1 MIYLILGLVLLV
13 ILLLVI
19 NFLYYKNKFNFY
31 FLKVE
36 EADNNIELILEKKI
50 EILLKIA
57 KIIDKDMEKEL
68 EEFKKKEISKHQ
80 CYIELSS
87 LGNKL
92 LKEADAEEYE
102 SNKKL
107 NNLIGRFDDNECDLK
122 GSLKYYNDNAVEINN
137 YIHKFPSN
145 IVSLFSHFKELDIY
159 KIELRECKARSNSV
173 SEGSKYLLTP
183 TS

>member
-1 MIYLILGLVLLV
+1 MIYLIIGLVLLIV
-13 ILLLVI
+13 LLLVI

-36 EADNNIELILEKKI
+36 EADNNIELILEKKT

-68 EEFKKKEISKHQ
+68 EELKKKEISKHQ

-87 LGNKL
+87 LGNKQ

-159 KIELRECKARSNSV
+159 KIEKRESFAIL
-173 SEGSKYLLTP
+173 SK
-183 TS
+183 

>member
-137 YIHKFPSN
+137 YIHKYPSN

-159 KIELRECKARSNSV
+159 KIEKRESFAIL
-173 SEGSKYLLTP
+173 SK
-183 TS
+183 

>member
-1 MIYLILGLVLLV
+1 M
-13 ILLLVI
+13 LLVI

-36 EADNNIELILEKKI
+36 EADNNIELILEKKT

-68 EEFKKKEISKHQ
+68 EELKKKEISKHQ

-159 KIELRECKARSNSV
+159 KIEKRESFAIL
-173 SEGSKYLLTP
+173 SK
-183 TS
+183 

>member
-1 MIYLILGLVLLV
+1 MIYLIIGLVLLIV
-13 ILLLVI
+13 LLLVI
-19 NFLYYKNKFNFY
+19 TFLYYKNKFNFY

-36 EADNNIELILEKKI
+36 EADNNIELILEKKT

-68 EEFKKKEISKHQ
+68 EELKKKEISKHQ

-159 KIELRECKARSNSV
+159 KIEKRESFAIL
-173 SEGSKYLLTP
+173 SK
-183 TS
+183 

>member
-107 NNLIGRFDDNECDLK
+107 NYLIGRFDDNECDLK

-159 KIELRECKARSNSV
+159 KIEKRESFAIL
-173 SEGSKYLLTP
+173 SK
-183 TS
+183 

>member
-1 MIYLILGLVLLV
+1 MIYLIIGLVLLIV
-13 ILLLVI
+13 LLLVI

-36 EADNNIELILEKKI
+36 EADNNIELILEKKT

-68 EEFKKKEISKHQ
+68 EELKKKEISKHQ

-159 KIELRECKARSNSV
+159 KIEKRESFAIL
-173 SEGSKYLLTP
+173 SK
-183 TS
+183 

>member
-1 MIYLILGLVLLV
+1 MIYLIIGLVLLV

-36 EADNNIELILEKKI
+36 EADNNIELILEKKT
-50 EILLKIA
+50 EILLKMA

-68 EEFKKKEISKHQ
+68 EELKKKEISKHQ

-159 KIELRECKARSNSV
+159 KIEKRESFAIL
-173 SEGSKYLLTP
+173 SK
-183 TS
+183 

>member
-1 MIYLILGLVLLV
+1 M
-13 ILLLVI
+13 VI

-36 EADNNIELILEKKI
+36 EANNNIELILEKKI

-80 CYIELSS
+80 CYVELSS

-159 KIELRECKARSNSV
+159 KIEKRESFAIL
-173 SEGSKYLLTP
+173 SK
-183 TS
+183 

>member
-1 MIYLILGLVLLV
+1 MIYLIIGLILLV

-80 CYIELSS
+80 CYVELSS

-122 GSLKYYNDNAVEINN
+122 GSLKYYNDNAIEINN

-159 KIELRECKARSNSV
+159 KIEKRESFAIL
-173 SEGSKYLLTP
+173 SK
-183 TS
+183 

>member
-1 MIYLILGLVLLV
+1 MIYLIIGLVLLIV
-13 ILLLVI
+13 LLLVI
-19 NFLYYKNKFNFY
+19 TFLYYKNKFNFY

-36 EADNNIELILEKKI
+36 EANNNIELILEKKT

-68 EEFKKKEISKHQ
+68 EELKKKEISKHQ

-159 KIELRECKARSNSV
+159 KLEKRESFAIL
-173 SEGSKYLLTP
+173 SK
-183 TS
+183 